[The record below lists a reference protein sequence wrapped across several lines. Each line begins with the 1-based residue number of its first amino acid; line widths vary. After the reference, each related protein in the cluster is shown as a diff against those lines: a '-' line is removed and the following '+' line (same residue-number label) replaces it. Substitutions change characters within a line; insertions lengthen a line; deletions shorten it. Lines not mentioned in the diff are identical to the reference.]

1 MIWELHSQRPSKM
14 YCDSKSAMY
23 IAVNPVF
30 HERTKHIESDCHQV
44 RDAIQDGTLETIHV
58 RTTEQVTDV
67 LNKALSRVQFEC
79 LLFKLGVQNFHIPNL
94 RGSIGGDIGG

>member
-1 MIWELHSQRPSKM
+1 M
-14 YCDSKSAMY
+14 
-23 IAVNPVF
+23 
-30 HERTKHIESDCHQV
+30 
-44 RDAIQDGTLETIHV
+44 